1 VPPPQ
6 LTKKAAMRG
15 IAVLGHEHLFIWS
28 TAAPAAHPNFFFALD
43 PSVPTTVIFFITGLF
58 CLAVFVDVCARGIA
72 LRCIFLCADPP
83 TEDTDYGP

>member
-28 TAAPAAHPNFFFALD
+28 TAAPAAHPNFFFCFGPVCTDDRNLLYYGSVLFGGFCRCVRARDSPALYI
-43 PSVPTTVIFFITGLF
+43 S
-58 CLAVFVDVCARGIA
+58 
-72 LRCIFLCADPP
+72 LR
-83 TEDTDYGP
+83 